1 VHDLRA
7 GLFILDH
14 FDQRDEMRRIP
25 KMRADDAVAMFEMAP
40 DVGRGNGRTVA
51 GENRLR
57 RNNSFEIRKNALLER
72 KPFRRCFEHKGRAV
86 DSRGKPILRRNLF
99 EERRRIVIEEIG
111 DCLQTLGQR
120 AADLRCRFEHT
131 DLVAGRGEKI
141 SNAVAHQA
149 AADHAYFLLTHL
161 CLGAT

>member
-57 RNNSFEIRKNALLER
+57 RNSSFEIGKNALLKR
-72 KPFRRCFEHKGRAV
+72 KLFRHRLEHKSGAV
-86 DSRGKPILRRNLF
+86 D
-99 EERRRIVIEEIG
+99 
-111 DCLQTLGQR
+111 
-120 AADLRCRFEHT
+120 
-131 DLVAGRGEKI
+131 GRGELI
-141 SNAVAHQA
+141 VR
-149 AADHAYFLLTHL
+149 
-161 CLGAT
+161 